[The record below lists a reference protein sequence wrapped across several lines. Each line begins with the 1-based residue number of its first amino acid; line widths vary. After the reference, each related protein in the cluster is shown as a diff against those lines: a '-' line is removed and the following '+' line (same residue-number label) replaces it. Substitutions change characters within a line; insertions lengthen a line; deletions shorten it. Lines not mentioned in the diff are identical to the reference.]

1 MQSSESMF
9 QNYLRYYLK
18 LSTET
23 MSLYTYNCAESRDRL
38 LRISEWNVSR
48 VLLLIPLS
56 AFILLFST
64 DEGFCF
70 LLLLPISV
78 VCFFCYWKCWCFLLL
93 FLLLLFLLLFLLLL
107 LFCFF
112 FVAII
117 FFFNWLWHN
126 VRLI

>member
-70 LLLLPISV
+70 FMLLPISV
-78 VCFFCYWKCWCFLLL
+78 VCFFATGDADFFYCCLCCCCCCLL
-93 FLLLLFLLLFLLLL
+93 FLV
-107 LFCFF
+107 FF
-112 FVAII
+112 FVFTFVSIVI
-117 FFFNWLWHN
+117 VVLFLFCCGLFFL
-126 VRLI
+126 

>member
-56 AFILLFST
+56 AFILLFLLMKVFAFCCCYRFLLSVFFAT
-64 DEGFCF
+64 ENADVFYCCSCCCCFYFCF
-70 LLLLPISV
+70 CCYY
-78 VCFFCYWKCWCFLLL
+78 CFASFLLRL
-93 FLLLLFLLLFLLLL
+93 FFSLTDCDITLD
-107 LFCFF
+107 
-112 FVAII
+112 
-117 FFFNWLWHN
+117 
-126 VRLI
+126 